1 MKNNN
6 ISLISLGL
14 PKHSRRQ
21 FLRKAIYASPVLL
34 TLPAT
39 PSFAQQGSGGGA
51 GDPGDTGDT
60 GDPGDTGGGAEC
72 MPSAPPGDGPI
83 EICHFGPQPINL
95 LGSQDIVVDESE
107 LADHLLHGDAFGT
120 CNAFFCGA
128 S

>member
-6 ISLISLGL
+6 ISLVSLGL
-14 PKHSRRQ
+14 SKHSRRQ

-51 GDPGDTGDT
+51 GDPGDTG
-60 GDPGDTGGGAEC
+60 GGLEC
-72 MPSAPPGDGPI
+72 MPSEPVGGGQI

-95 LGSQDIVVDESE
+95 LDSQDIVVDESE
-107 LADHLLHGDAFGT
+107 LADHLAHGDAFGT
-120 CNAFFCGA
+120 CNTFFCGG